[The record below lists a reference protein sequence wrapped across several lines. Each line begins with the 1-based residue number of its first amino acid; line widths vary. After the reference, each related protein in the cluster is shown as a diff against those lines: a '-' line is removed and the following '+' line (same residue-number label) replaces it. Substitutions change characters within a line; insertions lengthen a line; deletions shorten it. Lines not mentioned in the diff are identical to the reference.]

1 MNFYDGVH
9 QHNKIKEPENHQ
21 ALCIYLGIIIAFLL
35 IYTPILRYSLSF
47 RKQEKS
53 RRKEISIL

>member
-9 QHNKIKEPENHQ
+9 QQNKIKEPENHQ
-21 ALCIYLGIIIAFLL
+21 ALYIYLGIIISFLL

-47 RKQEKS
+47 RNEEKN

>member
-9 QHNKIKEPENHQ
+9 QHNKTKEPENHQ

-47 RKQEKS
+47 RKQVFYNC
-53 RRKEISIL
+53 

>member
-1 MNFYDGVH
+1 MNFYDGVY

-21 ALCIYLGIIIAFLL
+21 ALYIYLGIIISFLP

-47 RKQEKS
+47 RNEGKN